1 MSEEN
6 AFSRPSRLG
15 DVLSR
20 LIRSRG
26 LVETS
31 AVEPLNTVWKRV
43 AGAEIGARS
52 TVNKLRDGV
61 LEIAVSNGAVL
72 EQLRSYLHQ
81 TMLEKVQ
88 AALPESQI
96 RIIRYVRRRLR
107 SIESRSMVVL
117 AAAGSRE

>member
-31 AVEPLNTVWKRV
+31 AVEQLNAVWKQV

-96 RIIRYVRRRLR
+96 RIIRYVRRR
-107 SIESRSMVVL
+107 
-117 AAAGSRE
+117 